1 MPFGQAAGDTC
12 GRRALPG
19 GDNDAHAIVAAAS
32 HGTATGVHHEAD
44 QEPAETRADLEEG
57 EKMKTERNKDNN
69 TDTSEEDDSHAVT
82 TVHPNEERLKKR
94 K

>member
-1 MPFGQAAGDTC
+1 MPFGQAAGDAC
-12 GRRALPG
+12 GCRALPG
-19 GDNDAHAIVAAAS
+19 GDDDAHAIVTAAS
-32 HGTATGVHHEAD
+32 HGTAAGIHHEAD
-44 QEPAETRADLEEG
+44 QEPAETRAELEEG
-57 EKMKTERNKDNN
+57 EKMKTQRNKDND